1 MIYDTSNHFEMQKAE
16 TRFKFLCENKKTIEI
31 VDKKLKRTY
40 KQNRYLHLIIGLFSL
55 ELGYTL
61 NEGKLIYKKL
71 SPNVYI
77 YEKKGQRFLR
87 SSADLNTGEMTIS
100 IDKFRNYSS
109 SELGVYLPSPDEVH
123 FLNQIETQI
132 KNNQHYL

>member
-1 MIYDTSNHFEMQKAE
+1 MIYDTSNHFETQKAI
-16 TRFKFLCENKKTIEI
+16 TRFEFLCENKKTIEI
-31 VDKKLKRTY
+31 IDKKLKRTY
-40 KQNRYLHLIIGLFSL
+40 KQNRYLHLLIGLFSL

-71 SPNVYI
+71 SPTIYI

-87 SSADLNTGEMTIS
+87 SSADLKTDEMTTS
-100 IDKFRNYSS
+100 IEKFRNYSS
-109 SELGVYLPSPDEVH
+109 SELGVYLPSPDEVN

-132 KNNQHYL
+132 KNNNHYL